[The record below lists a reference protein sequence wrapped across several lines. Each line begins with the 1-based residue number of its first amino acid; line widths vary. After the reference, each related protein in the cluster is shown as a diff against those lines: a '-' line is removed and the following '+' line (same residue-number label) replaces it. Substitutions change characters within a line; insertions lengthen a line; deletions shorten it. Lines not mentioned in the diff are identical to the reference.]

1 MIDITYEAKQYII
14 AMLERSGH
22 PAVKLGL
29 EEQGCNGY
37 KYTWTPLG
45 FNMGDH
51 VIEIDHDHY
60 LIIDNEVYKYI
71 DNSSIVLELSR
82 FDKKLSIIN
91 PNVDGSCGCGESV
104 NFK

>member
-1 MIDITYEAKQYII
+1 
-14 AMLERSGH
+14 
-22 PAVKLGL
+22 
-29 EEQGCNGY
+29 
-37 KYTWTPLG
+37 LG

-60 LIIDNEVYKYI
+60 LIIDNDVYKYV
-71 DNSSIVLELSR
+71 DNSAIVLELSR

-91 PNVDGSCGCGESV
+91 PNVDGNCGCGESV